1 MIVIDNDTLPAQ
13 GRDRQKDNQQDTKLD
28 SLQSAVDA
36 LNDQVSAINASIQAI
51 NTSIDDKYA
60 AQTQT
65 FMSALTNQINA
76 LSSSLET
83 LVNTQQMT
91 AKNGTFET
99 LSAAVSAIIKSL
111 NATSATIAETLNVR
125 TITAL
130 VVGSDNVNAD
140 NLTAN
145 LAQLERAIIGTVEIS
160 EFIIG
165 TLRADSVIAGEAE
178 IETLE
183 SKDIKTEKLSAKYI
197 GGTEKHE
204 VIGEPDNTELLEVS
218 VPFYRGI
225 QQLIDD
231 YKQIS
236 ITINDNNFITW
247 TESVNNLYKIAVDSQ
262 LKKILLYFKADEG
275 YFPAVFN
282 VLRIGAP
289 ESEVITSRIVD
300 RTDYRQNVL
309 TKQGSYGSGSG
320 SGSGTNIVF
329 YDSLPD
335 EGEEGFIYIEAAGE
349 IPALVWHENRYM
361 DFIGSN
367 VERRIQ
373 QVEIRSTKNETAIA
387 MNASAIA
394 SNREDIASN
403 SSAIAMNASAIA
415 AINGNDAGLS
425 MRQVAQDVA
434 GNVYIPCGSVLFAN
448 LPALSSVRI
457 GDVYNVEDSF
467 TTTADFIEG
476 AGIAISAGSNVVA
489 VDSNGVK
496 KWDVLGLSV
505 DTSSF
510 MQKHNPTGT
519 GAFSMGRKA
528 NTPIGYNSHAEG
540 YATTAS
546 GEYSHAEGSY
556 TTASGDYSHAEGSDT
571 TASGDYSH
579 AEGYATL
586 TAADANHAHVEG
598 YFAHAY
604 GAISHAEG
612 NNTIAKSSNQ
622 HVQGIYNVVD
632 DNNKYAD
639 IVGGGTSS
647 ARKNIEATT
656 WTGDKRLKGTVYVGC
671 NDDSTGGDA
680 LVAVSHNI
688 PRLMPKDI
696 TAYFNDGSL
705 WDRLRGTNGYSYLE
719 DLYAGDYFQFTTN
732 ELGTYFTNWV
742 VIAEIN
748 GLMNS
753 FMNDGTINF
762 PHLVMVPGKGT
773 TFSYDGKMPFFDM
786 GSRNLSNGYRD
797 VLLTTYRYN
806 GTVESILRTYFGA
819 HLITTSEWVSSR
831 MDSTFYNRQGKA
843 TGGSAA
849 GVIEPAYCIDMS
861 EIELFG
867 SVKWGS
873 SGFDE
878 GFADHQFA
886 LFRHRPDLIKD
897 SSLGTQDLYWL
908 RCATSAT
915 EVEIS
920 SPLNSQG
927 QWGLRATYGQR
938 PRFVI
943 GTPPTN

>member
-65 FMSALTNQINA
+65 LMSALTNQINA

-320 SGSGTNIVF
+320 SGTNIVF

-403 SSAIAMNASAIA
+403 SSAIAMNASAIL

-476 AGIAISAGSNVVA
+476 AGIAISASSNVVA

-519 GAFSMGRKA
+519 GAFSLNRKA
-528 NTPIGYNSHAEG
+528 NTTIGYKSHAEGNETTASGLTSHAEG
-540 YATTAS
+540 YGTI
-546 GEYSHAEGSY
+546 
-556 TTASGDYSHAEGSDT
+556 ASGDYSHAEGLGTRARSP
-571 TASGDYSH
+571 YQH
-579 AEGYATL
+579 AQGKYN
-586 TAADANHAHVEG
+586 ADDFNE
-598 YFAHAY
+598 
-604 GAISHAEG
+604 
-612 NNTIAKSSNQ
+612 T
-622 HVQGIYNVVD
+622 
-632 DNNKYAD
+632 YAD
-639 IVGGGTSS
+639 IVGGGASG
-647 ARKNIEATT
+647 ALKNIEATT

-753 FMNDGTINF
+753 FMNGGTINF

-773 TFSYDGKMPFFDM
+773 TFSYDGKMPFFNM

-927 QWGLRATYGQR
+927 QWGLGATYGQR

>member
-65 FMSALTNQINA
+65 LMSALTNQINA

-403 SSAIAMNASAIA
+403 SSAIAMNASAIL

-519 GAFSMGRKA
+519 GAFSLNRKA
-528 NTPIGYNSHAEG
+528 NTTIGYKSHAEGNETTASGSTSHAEGNETTASGSTSHAEG
-540 YATTAS
+540 YGTTAS
-546 GEYSHAEGSY
+546 GLTSHAEGY
-556 TTASGDYSHAEGSDT
+556 GTIASGDYSHAEGLGTRARSP
-571 TASGDYSH
+571 YQH
-579 AEGYATL
+579 AQGKYN
-586 TAADANHAHVEG
+586 ADDFNE
-598 YFAHAY
+598 
-604 GAISHAEG
+604 
-612 NNTIAKSSNQ
+612 T
-622 HVQGIYNVVD
+622 
-632 DNNKYAD
+632 YAD
-639 IVGGGTSS
+639 IVGGGASG
-647 ARKNIEATT
+647 ALKNIEATT

-753 FMNDGTINF
+753 FMNGGTINF

-927 QWGLRATYGQR
+927 QWGLGATYGQR

>member
-65 FMSALTNQINA
+65 LMSALTNQINA

-335 EGEEGFIYIEAAGE
+335 EGEEGFIYVEAAGE

-367 VERRIQ
+367 VERRLQ
-373 QVEIRSTKNETAIA
+373 QVELRSTENETAIA

-448 LPALSSVRI
+448 LPSLSSARI

-467 TTTADFIEG
+467 TTTADFVEG
-476 AGIAISAGSNVVA
+476 AGIAIAAGSNVVA
-489 VDSNGVK
+489 VDINGTK

-528 NTPIGYNSHAEG
+528 NTAIGYNSHAEG
-540 YATTAS
+540 YATTAN
-546 GEYSHAEGSY
+546 
-556 TTASGDYSHAEGSDT
+556 
-571 TASGDYSH
+571 GDYSH

-586 TAADANHAHVEG
+586 TIADANHAHVEG

-622 HVQGIYNVVD
+622 HVQGIYNVAD

-732 ELGTYFTNWV
+732 ALDTYFTNWV

-748 GLMNS
+748 GLMNGP
-753 FMNDGTINF
+753 MNDGTINF

-773 TFSYDGKMPFFDM
+773 GFSYDGQLPFFDVD
-786 GSRNLSNGYRD
+786 SRNLSNGYRN

-806 GTVESILRTYFGA
+806 GTVELILRTYFGA
-819 HLITTSEWVSSR
+819 HLIPTIEWVSSV

-849 GVIEPAYCIDMS
+849 GVFEIAYCIDMS

-878 GFADHQFA
+878 GLADHQFA

-897 SSLGTQDLYWL
+897 SSLGTKDIYWL

-915 EVEIS
+915 EVERS
-920 SPLNSQG
+920 RPLSSQG
-927 QWGLRATYGQR
+927 QWSSGFDDIYGQR